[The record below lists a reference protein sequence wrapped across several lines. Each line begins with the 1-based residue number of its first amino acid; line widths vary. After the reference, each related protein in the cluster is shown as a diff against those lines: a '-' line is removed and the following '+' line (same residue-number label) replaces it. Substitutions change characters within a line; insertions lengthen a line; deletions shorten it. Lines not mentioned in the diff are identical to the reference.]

1 MNTLAL
7 LGGSPVGRFE
17 TPPWPQPR
25 PETVEAVRAVLYSGR
40 WALSGTWQGGPSAE
54 ARFAANF
61 ARYNGVPFCV
71 PTANGTSALV
81 IALEALDV
89 GTGDEVII
97 PGLTWVAN
105 ATTVLA
111 VNATP
116 VMVDIDP
123 ATLCLSPA
131 AVEAAITP
139 RTRAI
144 VVVHL
149 YSSLADLDAILAIGE
164 RHGIPVIEDCAQ
176 AHGARWRDRRVGG
189 WGAIGTFSMQQTKLL
204 TAGEGGA
211 AICSDPEL
219 YDRLY
224 QLRSDGR
231 RAVANPARGEM
242 ELGLDSSIAGSNY
255 CLSELAAAVLDEQ
268 LTVLDDQHRRRAR
281 TAEAVDKLLSGV
293 DGVQLVEAAPQVT
306 HRTYYYYTFR
316 IDPQAF
322 ADVSASTVCRALSA
336 ETGLTFQPTYP
347 PLYRHP
353 LYQPHTKRRFRLPGT
368 DARRLDG
375 PAGGLPET
383 ERAHR
388 EVITFHHSALLADE
402 HAFDHLPEAIEKL
415 QRAPDELRRIAQED
429 PGFHNPL

>member
-17 TPPWPQPR
+17 ASPWPQPR
-25 PETVEAVRAVLYSGR
+25 PETVEAVHAVLYSGR
-40 WALSGTWQGGPSAE
+40 WALSGTWQDGPSAE

-89 GTGDEVII
+89 GTSDEVII
-97 PGLTWVAN
+97 PGVTWVAN

-116 VMVDIDP
+116 IMVDIDP

-131 AVEAAITP
+131 AVEAAITS

-176 AHGARWRDRRVGG
+176 AHGARWRGRRVGG
-189 WGAIGTFSMQQTKLL
+189 WGAVGTFSMQQTKLL

-211 AICSDPEL
+211 ATCSDPNL

-231 RAVANPARGEM
+231 RPVANPAQGAM
-242 ELGLDSSIAGSNY
+242 ELSLDSSIAGSNY
-255 CLSELAAAVLDEQ
+255 CLSEMGAAVLDEQ

-281 TAEAVDKLLSGV
+281 AAEAVDKLLSRLN
-293 DGVQLVEAAPQVT
+293 GVQLVEAASQVT
-306 HRTYYYYTFR
+306 QRTYYYYTFR
-316 IDPQAF
+316 IDPRAF
-322 ADVSASTVCRALSA
+322 AGVSAGTVCRALSA
-336 ETGLTFQPTYP
+336 ETGMPFQPIYP
-347 PLYRHP
+347 PLYKHP
-353 LYQPHTKRRFRLPGT
+353 LHQPRSKRRFRLPGT
-368 DARRLDG
+368 DAESLDG
-375 PAGGLPET
+375 PPGGLPEA
-383 ERAHR
+383 ERAYQ
-388 EVITFHHSALLADE
+388 EVVTFHHSSLLVDE
-402 HAFDHLPEAIEKL
+402 QAFDHLPEAIEKL
-415 QRAPDELRRIAQED
+415 QRAPDELRQIIQGGPD
-429 PGFHNPL
+429 FHNPL